1 MATSIV
7 TLNVT
12 FKPRI
17 VLFEDLR
24 MSNTCAIY
32 PFMKETAAIGRVIK
46 ARRLAAGLTL
56 DDLADVIDV
65 QRPEMW
71 RKEKGT
77 SQFTV
82 EQLAAIAKR
91 LGTFPEVICK
101 EARQG
106 GDVDV
111 DRAELDSILSDA
123 SPDSIKSLLTFLK
136 STTKAKKAR

>member
-1 MATSIV
+1 
-7 TLNVT
+7 
-12 FKPRI
+12 
-17 VLFEDLR
+17 
-24 MSNTCAIY
+24 
-32 PFMKETAAIGRVIK
+32 MKETAAIGKVIK
-46 ARRLAAGLTL
+46 ARRIAAGLTL
-56 DDLADVIDV
+56 DDLADVISV

-106 GDVDV
+106 GDVDS
-111 DRAELDSILSDA
+111 DRAELDAILSDA
-123 SPDSIKSLLTFLK
+123 PPDSIRNLLAFLK
-136 STTKAKKAR
+136 STPRTRRAK